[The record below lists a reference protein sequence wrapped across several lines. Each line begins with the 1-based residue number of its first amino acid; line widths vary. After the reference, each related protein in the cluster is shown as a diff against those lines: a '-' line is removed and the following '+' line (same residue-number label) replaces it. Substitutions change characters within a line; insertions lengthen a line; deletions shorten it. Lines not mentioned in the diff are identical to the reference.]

1 MDEDFMKW
9 FMDTAARKW
18 KDYKADLKEKIFDE
32 SLMDDELKAWVGNT
46 VNAADWDYLIRFW
59 RTPESEVSTKLYEY
73 VFRTFGRLLNL
84 K

>member
-1 MDEDFMKW
+1 MDEDAMKW

-18 KDYKADLKEKIFDE
+18 KDYKADLKQKFFDE
-32 SLMDDELKAWVGNT
+32 SMTDDELKARVGNR
-46 VNAADWDYLIRFW
+46 VNAADWDYLARFW

-73 VFRTFGRLLNL
+73 VFRNFGGLLNL